1 MHLSLTP
8 SALPRHAPA
17 ASVPSSC
24 PTSAPLPSLRPSQ
37 HTAFMAICLLS
48 EINSVFRLAGKL
60 LALARRGESGSSRL
74 NAATAVL
81 AAADRITFVIF
92 R

>member
-1 MHLSLTP
+1 
-8 SALPRHAPA
+8 
-17 ASVPSSC
+17 V
-24 PTSAPLPSLRPSQ
+24 Q

-60 LALARRGESGSSRL
+60 LALAQSGGGGGSRL
-74 NAATAVL
+74 NTVATVL
-81 AAADRITFVIF
+81 AAADRITFVFF